1 MLFCC
6 LRQNADFLITKPRP
20 FLSFRKG
27 GAQVK
32 MKANPKGETSSPTN
46 MALTKVQKQKILDEL
61 KEKIAK
67 QKVMIFAD
75 FTGLKVKDLS
85 NLRKKIKAADGE
97 IKVAKKTLLGL
108 AVKGA
113 GLEFEAKKIKGE
125 IALVFGYKDEI
136 SLTKIIYQFAEANPN
151 LKILGGFLENQFR
164 TAEEIITLA
173 QLPTKEELLSGL
185 VRSVSAPISNFIN
198 VLQGNIKGL
207 IYILAKAK
215 M

>member
-6 LRQNADFLITKPRP
+6 LRQIADFLITKPRP

-207 IYILAKAK
+207 IIVLAKAK
-215 M
+215 T